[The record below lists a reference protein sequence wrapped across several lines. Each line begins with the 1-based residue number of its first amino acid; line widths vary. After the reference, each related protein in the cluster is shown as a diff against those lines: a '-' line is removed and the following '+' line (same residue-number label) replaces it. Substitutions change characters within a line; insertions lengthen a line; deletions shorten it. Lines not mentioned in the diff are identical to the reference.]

1 MNGNLETLPD
11 EADALKQ
18 IIAQLTLTIADL
30 EHEKRTHQSTIDSLH
45 EQLRLLQHHR
55 FGRRSEKYDPNQL
68 DLFNEAEVTEDS
80 IELKFR
86 SSNTRRFDVTKRF
99 FCQPNPVRNNR
110 PLPAY
115 INQSLGRC
123 LRSIW

>member
-1 MNGNLETLPD
+1 MNGHLETLPD

-18 IIAQLTLTIADL
+18 VIAQLTLTIADL

-68 DLFNEAEVTEDS
+68 DLFNEPFEWTVCFDRDRNEINDLTEMLAKPKAKPTS
-80 IELKFR
+80 M
-86 SSNTRRFDVTKRF
+86 
-99 FCQPNPVRNNR
+99 Q
-110 PLPAY
+110 AY
-115 INQSLGRC
+115 QT
-123 LRSIW
+123 

>member
-1 MNGNLETLPD
+1 MNGHLETLPD

-80 IELKFR
+80 IEESDLQADEPTVTVPAH
-86 SSNTRRFDVTKRF
+86 TRPYPQERRTETLTGNIAPD
-99 FCQPNPVRNNR
+99 
-110 PLPAY
+110 
-115 INQSLGRC
+115 
-123 LRSIW
+123 